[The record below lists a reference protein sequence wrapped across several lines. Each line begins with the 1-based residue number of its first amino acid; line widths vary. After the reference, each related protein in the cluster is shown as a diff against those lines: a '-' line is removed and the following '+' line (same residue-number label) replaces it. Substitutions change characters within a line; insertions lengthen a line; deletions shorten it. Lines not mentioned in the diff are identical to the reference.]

1 MKALFCSKFDLS
13 TSSSRVSTGLFLL
26 RLVMGIAFILH
37 GAPKIA
43 SPFAWMPPEAPIPGF
58 LQALAA
64 LAEFGGGIALVVG
77 LLVPLASLGLILT
90 MAVAVFFHVSKGDGF
105 VQGYELALTFLAI
118 SILLFLSGPGK
129 FSLDHL
135 IKTRFCKK

>member
-26 RLVMGIAFILH
+26 RLVTGIAFILH

-43 SPFAWMPPEAPIPGF
+43 SPFAWMPTEAGIPGF

-64 LAEFGGGIALVVG
+64 LAEFGGGIALVIG
-77 LLVPLASLGLILT
+77 LLVPLASIGLVLT
-90 MAVAVFFHVSKGDGF
+90 MAVAVFFHAAKGDGF
-105 VQGYELALTFLAI
+105 VQGYELALVYLVI
-118 SILLFLSGPGK
+118 SLLLFLAGPGK
-129 FSLDHL
+129 FSLDHV
-135 IKTRFCKK
+135 IKKRCKK